1 MLKITSAQ
9 LREPGV
15 SFTSEGR
22 GVRQELYKRTKVQN
36 RVIVMSCLFCILLAM
51 KKKRECI

>member
-1 MLKITSAQ
+1 MMLKITSAQ

-36 RVIVMSCLFCILLAM
+36 RVIVMSVCFAYYWQ
-51 KKKRECI
+51 